1 MKKILS
7 LNKFFIAFCIFFI
20 LVWIALQ
27 TVSSMRLKSMAKID
41 SDRILAWIWPNKN
54 IKSTIKIY
62 ETKILK
68 KEHNDAI
75 VKVLADQ
82 SIEPIVTQ
90 EMGAKSPESFT
101 QNSEEGQLKSSSKCA
116 VTLTYYRTNN
126 LWFLGK
132 VELE

>member
-1 MKKILS
+1 MKKIFS
-7 LNKFFIAFCIFFI
+7 LNKFFISFCIFFI

-27 TVSSMRLKSMAKID
+27 MVSYMRLKSMARAD
-41 SDRILAWIWPNKN
+41 GDRILAWTWPNKN

-82 SIEPIVTQ
+82 SIEPIVMQ
-90 EMGAKSPESFT
+90 EISVSAPEAFS
-101 QNSEEGQLKSSSKCA
+101 QSSEEGQLKSNSKCA